1 MAEQGCLLSS
11 CAGDPGAEGSN
22 PSLSAARPRAVVNR
36 SPSRRPLTAGFRF
49 RLGGAGIEGRFET
62 SAAPNRDPVAV
73 ADANQREA
81 PLDDEIPR
89 NPEFGSTSAFAGP
102 RRETRLGFRFV
113 C

>member
-49 RLGGAGIEGRFET
+49 RLGGVAL
-62 SAAPNRDPVAV
+62 AAPFAVFEVPDRNPVSG
-73 ADANQREA
+73 ADANRQEA
-81 PLDDEIPR
+81 FLDEGVPR
-89 NPEFGSTSAFAGP
+89 NPEFGPTNALAGSRTEARP
-102 RRETRLGFRFV
+102 GLRFV

>member
-49 RLGGAGIEGRFET
+49 RLGGVAI
-62 SAAPNRDPVAV
+62 AAPFAVFEALNRNPVSG
-73 ADANQREA
+73 ADASRREA
-81 PLDDEIPR
+81 FFDDGVPR
-89 NPEFGSTSAFAGP
+89 NPEFGSTSAFAAS
-102 RRETRLGFRFV
+102 RREARLGFRFV